1 MAAQHDVIRCVTDL
15 PMEKQYLQ
23 LAFAVFLLAVCIL
36 GLALTFHLLRKW
48 REYSDED
55 QQNPDTMLSKFREMH
70 SRGELSDEEFRK
82 ITTDIRARIQ
92 VTTTSSEETEIVF
105 SEDASKAD

>member
-1 MAAQHDVIRCVTDL
+1 
-15 PMEKQYLQ
+15 MENQYLQ

-36 GLALTFHLLRKW
+36 GLALTFHFVRKW

-55 QQNPDTMLSKFREMH
+55 QHGSNSMLSKFREMH

-82 ITTDIRARIQ
+82 IKTDMSARIQ
-92 VTTTSSEETEIVF
+92 EPAIVSEEAEVAFT
-105 SEDASKAD
+105 EDASKTD

>member
-1 MAAQHDVIRCVTDL
+1 
-15 PMEKQYLQ
+15 MENQYLQ

-55 QQNPDTMLSKFREMH
+55 QHNPDTMLSKFREMH

-82 ITTDIRARIQ
+82 ITTDMRARIQ
-92 VTTTSSEETEIVF
+92 EPATVSEEAEVVF
-105 SEDASKAD
+105 TEDASKAD

>member
-1 MAAQHDVIRCVTDL
+1 
-15 PMEKQYLQ
+15 MENQYLQ

-55 QQNPDTMLSKFREMH
+55 QHHPNTMLSKFREMH

-82 ITTDIRARIQ
+82 IKTDMSARIQ
-92 VTTTSSEETEIVF
+92 EPATVSEEAEVVF
-105 SEDASKAD
+105 TEDASKTD

>member
-1 MAAQHDVIRCVTDL
+1 
-15 PMEKQYLQ
+15 MENQYLQ

-36 GLALTFHLLRKW
+36 GLALTFYLVRRW

-55 QQNPDTMLSKFREMH
+55 QHNPNTMLSKFREMH

-82 ITTDIRARIQ
+82 ITTDMKARIQ
-92 VTTTSSEETEIVF
+92 EPAIVSEEAEVVF
-105 SEDASKAD
+105 TEDASKAD